1 MEYVYD
7 KPNKVKSIRT
17 PERAG
22 LIRARMY
29 GAHHASGQVLMF
41 VDSDCEV
48 NTDWLQPLLTRFT
61 KSAQLLSVCCLSIVC
76 PVTEIMAIHS
86 NTRRPLL

>member
-1 MEYVYD
+1 MEYVYN
-7 KPNKVKSIRT
+7 KPNKVKLIRT

-29 GAHHASGQVLMF
+29 GAHYVSGQVLVF

-48 NTDWLQPLLTRFT
+48 NIDWLQPLLTRIHET
-61 KSAQLLSVCCLSIVC
+61 AQLLSVL
-76 PVTEIMAIHS
+76 
-86 NTRRPLL
+86 